1 MLGVVEFKRH
11 LGTCMDALPEKYDV
25 LDYKPIKPQF
35 LTNSDESDTNAVD
48 SSTVGSLDDPPDQ
61 TRTSEQMP
69 TFYSAAMLT
78 ANAAVNHVI
87 SFTVCDD
94 VIWIWFYDHL
104 GIIGGEGINFVQDLP
119 RFMVLLYALQRFRMK
134 EWGRMPEFKVHE
146 SGKATE
152 VIFKLQLGGQ
162 LLLPGRGTDV
172 REVPLE
178 DHVPYMVWSNKFS
191 ISTATLRKGLG
202 VDSANVGSR
211 TLRRAI
217 VFPELRPFHQL
228 VGMET
233 LKTWWECVSSHRVA
247 WKAGFHHGDI
257 IPTNV
262 TYYRRNGEAIGVLTD
277 WKSGSGVG
285 CV

>member
-1 MLGVVEFKRH
+1 
-11 LGTCMDALPEKYDV
+11 
-25 LDYKPIKPQF
+25 
-35 LTNSDESDTNAVD
+35 
-48 SSTVGSLDDPPDQ
+48 
-61 TRTSEQMP
+61 
-69 TFYSAAMLT
+69 MLT

-87 SFTVCDD
+87 SFTVCGKYPLCKNNSMSNGTLDD

-233 LKTWWECVSSHRVA
+233 LKTWWECVSCTSAMSGRHRWVL
-247 WKAGFHHGDI
+247 KTSFLSSPCSVEGGF
-257 IPTNV
+257 PS
-262 TYYRRNGEAIGVLTD
+262 
-277 WKSGSGVG
+277 W
-285 CV
+285 